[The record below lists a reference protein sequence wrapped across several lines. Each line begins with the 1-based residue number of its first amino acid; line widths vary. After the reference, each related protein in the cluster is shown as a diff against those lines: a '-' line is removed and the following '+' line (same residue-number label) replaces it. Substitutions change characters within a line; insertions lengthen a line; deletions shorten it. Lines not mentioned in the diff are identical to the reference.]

1 MIESIVGVVIEVLLS
16 ERYMLYGAI
25 LLVLALSAEVLNGLI
40 DIAVYT
46 FFIGSMILFGLG
58 IYSVMF

>member
-1 MIESIVGVVIEVLLS
+1 
-16 ERYMLYGAI
+16 MLYGAI
-25 LLVLALSAEVLNGLI
+25 LFVLALVAEVLNGLI